1 MQPLPV
7 WCAQVRLR
15 DKPPFVVGGKV
26 SRDGVG
32 PREEGKPYPFIRA
45 VDRGALGH
53 DEFDEHDR
61 IVAYLSPTRHVA
73 EVAGRQVILLN
84 SVADGLVLSRRP
96 RRVKVSWLNV
106 RKTANTPLA
115 RSRASLRERWTLPP
129 PSLTLLEAFPQ
140 PSTEIFRPFV
150 THNLY

>member
-7 WCAQVRLR
+7 WRAQIRLR
-15 DKPPFVVGGKV
+15 DKPPFVVRGKL
-26 SRDGVG
+26 SRNEGA
-32 PREEGKPYPFIRA
+32 PREEGEPYPFIRA

-73 EVAGRQVILLN
+73 EVAGRQVILRN

-96 RRVKVSWLNV
+96 RRAKVSWLKV
-106 RKTANTPLA
+106 A
-115 RSRASLRERWTLPP
+115 RPRILGWRSLASLRERWTLPP
-129 PSLTLLEAFPQ
+129 VSLTLLESFPQ